1 MGHHDEAVDLLEQAL
16 PIFERRLGA
25 MHHEVGVTLG
35 CLGTVDVQR
44 GDLRSGERRLRRA
57 LAIKERTLGTDHPE
71 LVPTLGTLSSV
82 CRRNGSYEDARKL
95 SRRAIDLL
103 DRRARRASTPNRPHG
118 PARQTG
124 RAVRPRRRGEAR
136 GDAVPLSQMN
146 RVGQQPEPAAD
157 ARLDAVRAW
166 SIEVEVEALA
176 VCRAPR

>member
-103 DRRARRASTPNRPHG
+103 DRRGLGEHPHRTALMGQLARPDEPSDGDGEAK
-118 PARQTG
+118 
-124 RAVRPRRRGEAR
+124 RGET
-136 GDAVPLSQMN
+136 P
-146 RVGQQPEPAAD
+146 
-157 ARLDAVRAW
+157 
-166 SIEVEVEALA
+166 
-176 VCRAPR
+176 CRYRR